1 MATQYFRITGYHPTE
16 NFCFIVDSH
25 GMFDKMWQFSSFLV
39 KKGIK
44 VIEVSNDEQFIDIDL
59 KKVDFNSSELILRAT
74 GKGHPDFTEKVI
86 LNDNEKEILVRY
98 IKNESIVKIAEET
111 AQSASTVSRTIAQL
125 KEKYKKYKELEVA
138 KLLLLR

>member
-1 MATQYFRITGYHPTE
+1 MTI
-16 NFCFIVDSH
+16 FILKNELYLKRV
-25 GMFDKMWQFSSFLV
+25 MEM
-39 KKGIK
+39 KKELAIK
-44 VIEVSNDEQFIDIDL
+44 QIYD
-59 KKVDFNSSELILRAT
+59 
-74 GKGHPDFTEKVI
+74 DFTEKVI

-125 KEKYKKYKELEVA
+125 KEKYKKYKELEIA